1 MFKKNCS
8 GQIWVE
14 TVIYTLIGL
23 AIIGVLLSLVKPA
36 IEEKKDQVLLE
47 QSLDILNS
55 IDSEIEDVK
64 YYGVGNSRTIEIK
77 IRKGELSVEPDEDSI
92 KFVMESEY
100 MYSEPEQVV
109 EIGRIKALTKKKG
122 KIYEVHLVLNYSN
135 SINLTWEG
143 KETTKIFQ
151 ASPTPY
157 MVRVTNVGSVGDL
170 INVDFT

>member
-1 MFKKNCS
+1 MFKKNS

-47 QSLDILNS
+47 QNLDVLNS
-55 IDSEIEDVK
+55 IDSAVEDVR
-64 YYGVGNSRTIEIK
+64 YYGVGNSRILEVK
-77 IRKGELSVEPDEDSI
+77 IRKGELIINSTGNSI
-92 KFVMESEY
+92 KFVMESRY

-109 EIGRIKALTKKKG
+109 EIGRVKALTKKKR
-122 KIYEVHLVLNYSN
+122 KIYDVSLILNYSN
-135 SINLTWEG
+135 SINLTWNG

-157 MVRVTNVGSVGDL
+157 KIRVTNIGKIGDL
-170 INVDFT
+170 VNIDFT